1 MRENPFMKWYTFL
14 LGSSVGKKLL
24 MAFSGACLAA
34 FLCVHLLGNFMAYAG
49 AEAFNKYAHKLHSL
63 EPYFTVFNICL
74 LIIVLLHVSIGITL
88 FIQNLAARPDKY
100 QVFKNSGGRTFASDT
115 MPYTG
120 VLILLFILIH
130 LKTFTFV
137 DKSFLPIYQLL
148 TMKFSSPWWVL
159 FYAAAMTIVAVH
171 ISHGF
176 WSLFQTFGLNH
187 PDHMPVIRRFGLL
200 FSVVVGVGFGS
211 LPVYLLFF
219 V

>member
-1 MRENPFMKWYTFL
+1 MQWYTFL

-24 MAFSGACLAA
+24 MAFSGTCLAA
-34 FLCVHLLGNFMAYAG
+34 FLCVHLLGNFMAFAG
-49 AEAFNKYAHKLHSL
+49 AQAFNGYAHKLHSL

-74 LIIVLLHVSIGITL
+74 SFVALIHVSIGIIL
-88 FIQNLAARPDKY
+88 FLQNLAARPEKY
-100 QVFKNSGGRTFASDT
+100 QVCKTPGGRTFASDT

-120 VLILLFILIH
+120 ALILLFTVVH
-130 LKTFTFV
+130 LATFTFV
-137 DKSFLPIYQLL
+137 DKSAVPIYQLMS
-148 TMKFSSPWWVL
+148 TKFASPWWVL
-159 FYAAAMTIVAVH
+159 FYVAAMTVVAVH

-187 PDHMPVIRRFGLL
+187 PDHMQIIERLGLV
-200 FSVVVGVGFGS
+200 FSVALGVGFGS

>member
-1 MRENPFMKWYTFL
+1 MQWYSFL

-34 FLCVHLLGNFMAYAG
+34 FLCVHLLGNFMAFAG
-49 AEAFNKYAHKLHSL
+49 AEAFNGYAHKLHSL
-63 EPYFTVFNICL
+63 EPYLTVFNICL
-74 LIIVLLHVSIGITL
+74 LLIAVLHVSVGIIL

-100 QVFKNSGGRTFASDT
+100 QVCKNPGGRTFASDT

-120 VLILLFILIH
+120 ALIMLFTVIH
-130 LKTFTFV
+130 LSTFTFV
-137 DKSFLPIYQLL
+137 DKSTVPIYQLM
-148 TMKFSSPWWVL
+148 TIKFASPWWVL
-159 FYAAAMTIVAVH
+159 FYVAAMTIVAVH

-187 PDHMPVIRRFGLL
+187 PDHMQVIERLGLVI
-200 FSVVVGVGFGS
+200 SVAIGVGFGS

-219 V
+219 S